1 MMQARRAAPARDA
14 TNPDIPAASSS
25 SSSSSCC
32 CCWEE
37 EEETLPSLCWV
48 PAGGP
53 VTEARLEEILVESF
67 SHLSERRTCDCASC
81 TTIVSLLSHLVHNC
95 HRLTTECTICHEL
108 CQLMRRHAL
117 GCTRGSLCPV
127 LPCPGLS
134 ERLARRAALG
144 LAEVPGWEVSRDLEF
159 VREEVAPLL
168 SDGAFRPRVSIEFD
182 LVADAEINDA
192 TDPEQRANSNAAVA
206 TGLQG
211 AGERLQFGSIRGAM
225 AQSTLKEESGRV
237 EPEIAGAQHSTDPEL
252 RRTHPSDVRPL
263 SSAPSQTQS
272 GIASIFLPPLCEA
285 VEMISPMEQLMFGLN
300 SSTFSNSEDSLLANQ
315 ENIQAMLMYIN
326 EDFSNSGVQLPDV
339 IQPENT
345 ELNTEA
351 ACAPQGARPSS
362 PSSRVISNGDGRTA
376 KADSLK
382 LRKSDSLPLS
392 RTNRAPSRPLE
403 RRTSNYTK
411 AVVRSHTS
419 LRAVRSVCL
428 SAVPVSVRARVCVGE
443 SRELRELTVHWE
455 SLGPVSDSVCEG
467 ILLNKELSPIGGSYR
482 EGQQW
487 EKTPRQL
494 GRGRFGNV
502 FVGRDLCT
510 SFHFA
515 VKQLSVDKFSE
526 NELSIWSRL
535 DSLRLVQL
543 YGAVREG
550 PRLSLFMQVAEG
562 GTLDV
567 MISDNKQ
574 LPQDLAMHYTCQVLE
589 ALEYL
594 HQNNVLHGDVKA
606 DNILMSADGNQVWL
620 CDFGFSQLLPPGS
633 KVLPK
638 DQQPRGTQTHM
649 APEVAASAGH
659 DCKADVWSACCV
671 LLHMLN
677 GRHPWMGRF
686 AGVKVLYFVIVQQE
700 APVNEAPEWCTS
712 CVLDVLRSGL
722 QKDAAAR
729 PTASLLLSQAR
740 SALDELGG
748 LDTAFSFQECT
759 SSSILV
765 SGSLTGRLV
774 SLINRRA
781 SANAGSA
788 QLGSLGQRSLR
799 ASSSTAP
806 LLNEQAP
813 PPPQPL
819 PQSQPRWQPEVPKA
833 NPASLLQPPQSGP
846 PATHNSASA
855 QMSSLADV
863 KQTFAMQEQV
873 TLPSLQPRQ
882 CDQQGSSQ
890 GPETV
895 SDHSLAAAVA
905 AKETQSLQAEGKGD
919 GGSPRPEGVM
929 HPQPATDV
937 SVAGGGPVDGQET
950 AEKASRAGAT
960 RHQTRTLISVDALE
974 NSILG
979 STSLGPLPGNN
990 SKKLPS
996 RKSPVELACHFSG
1009 RSAPARQGKA
1019 VAVGATSSCVAAAV
1033 TPAAGET
1040 LEGGAE
1046 LREEPLRFPL
1056 RRMPGRHSDPQAD
1069 LDDMQREL
1077 VKQLSVP
1084 NPTALHDALLN
1095 SLIAEPEFMPFEDDA
1110 ESIHSLPESPQLPST
1125 VHLQA
1130 VRVNVLGLAGEHEFT
1145 LLERVGVTVEEVAI
1159 GIKERVALPTFTLT
1173 WPDGTEMAQQFQ
1185 LREPSVAL
1193 RYVAAGDAPGLAWT
1207 WRVNGGHLEKR
1218 PPRISPTS

>member
-1 MMQARRAAPARDA
+1 
-14 TNPDIPAASSS
+14 
-25 SSSSSCC
+25 
-32 CCWEE
+32 
-37 EEETLPSLCWV
+37 
-48 PAGGP
+48 
-53 VTEARLEEILVESF
+53 
-67 SHLSERRTCDCASC
+67 
-81 TTIVSLLSHLVHNC
+81 
-95 HRLTTECTICHEL
+95 
-108 CQLMRRHAL
+108 
-117 GCTRGSLCPV
+117 
-127 LPCPGLS
+127 
-134 ERLARRAALG
+134 
-144 LAEVPGWEVSRDLEF
+144 
-159 VREEVAPLL
+159 
-168 SDGAFRPRVSIEFD
+168 
-182 LVADAEINDA
+182 
-192 TDPEQRANSNAAVA
+192 
-206 TGLQG
+206 
-211 AGERLQFGSIRGAM
+211 
-225 AQSTLKEESGRV
+225 
-237 EPEIAGAQHSTDPEL
+237 
-252 RRTHPSDVRPL
+252 
-263 SSAPSQTQS
+263 
-272 GIASIFLPPLCEA
+272 
-285 VEMISPMEQLMFGLN
+285 
-300 SSTFSNSEDSLLANQ
+300 
-315 ENIQAMLMYIN
+315 
-326 EDFSNSGVQLPDV
+326 
-339 IQPENT
+339 
-345 ELNTEA
+345 
-351 ACAPQGARPSS
+351 
-362 PSSRVISNGDGRTA
+362 
-376 KADSLK
+376 
-382 LRKSDSLPLS
+382 
-392 RTNRAPSRPLE
+392 
-403 RRTSNYTK
+403 
-411 AVVRSHTS
+411 
-419 LRAVRSVCL
+419 
-428 SAVPVSVRARVCVGE
+428 
-443 SRELRELTVHWE
+443 E

-700 APVNEAPEWCTS
+700 APVSEAPEWCTS

-740 SALDELGG
+740 SALDER
-748 LDTAFSFQECT
+748 
-759 SSSILV
+759 
-765 SGSLTGRLV
+765 RLV

-781 SANAGSA
+781 SGNSGST

-799 ASSSTAP
+799 TSSSTAP
-806 LLNEQAP
+806 LLNEPAP
-813 PPPQPL
+813 SPPQPL

-833 NPASLLQPPQSGP
+833 NPASLLQPPQSRP

-855 QMSSLADV
+855 QASSLADV

-890 GPETV
+890 GPDTV
-895 SDHSLAAAVA
+895 SEHCLAAAVA
-905 AKETQSLQAEGKGD
+905 AKERQSLQAEDKM
-919 GGSPRPEGVM
+919 SP
-929 HPQPATDV
+929 
-937 SVAGGGPVDGQET
+937 SSN
-950 AEKASRAGAT
+950 SRA
-960 RHQTRTLISVDALE
+960 RRDQRT
-974 NSILG
+974 
-979 STSLGPLPGNN
+979 
-990 SKKLPS
+990 
-996 RKSPVELACHFSG
+996 
-1009 RSAPARQGKA
+1009 SAVC
-1019 VAVGATSSCVAAAV
+1019 VAVSETFARTCVCGVWWA
-1033 TPAAGET
+1033 
-1040 LEGGAE
+1040 
-1046 LREEPLRFPL
+1046 
-1056 RRMPGRHSDPQAD
+1056 
-1069 LDDMQREL
+1069 
-1077 VKQLSVP
+1077 
-1084 NPTALHDALLN
+1084 
-1095 SLIAEPEFMPFEDDA
+1095 
-1110 ESIHSLPESPQLPST
+1110 
-1125 VHLQA
+1125 A
-1130 VRVNVLGLAGEHEFT
+1130 VRVNVLGLAGEHAFT

-1159 GIKERVALPTFTLT
+1159 GIKERVALPTFTLV
-1173 WPDGTEMAQQFQ
+1173 WPDGTEVAQQFQ

-1218 PPRISPTS
+1218 P